1 MMTQDNIIQQAK
13 HFFGKDR
20 KPIKDLILSFEFKSK
35 RRKQW
40 RKDIEG
46 ITSHPYEVRF
56 NLFDK
61 TILSILD
68 NEVDKIDWNWIG
80 DLSWTID
87 ILLTPDIENGYD
99 WDKKLATKCNGTAR
113 LLTVFVSKAIP
124 CFTYDSH
131 YMTYSKKD
139 NYYEFGPIDQLTK
152 TENKIVTKISKLL
165 TDRGLQYVGK
175 PFCNLKFKELYSDTN
190 DEGNASL
197 FDVLFSDTKFYTT
210 EIMRFCDKDIIEK
223 SGQKFRWTEYYNKKG
238 ILDKRIESRW
248 TKSGDYFKLVL
259 DGKSQILNVGVTRNQ
274 IKGKKNQ
281 SFELDIK
288 EKFKKRN
295 NRKKD

>member
-1 MMTQDNIIQQAK
+1 MTQDKIIQQAK
-13 HFFGKDR
+13 HFFGEDR
-20 KPIKDLILSFEFKSK
+20 QPIKDLILSFEFKGK
-35 RRKQW
+35 HRKQW

-87 ILLTPDIENGYD
+87 ILLTPDIEKGYD
-99 WDKKLATKCNGTAR
+99 WDKKLAMKCNGTAR

-131 YMTYSKKD
+131 YMTYNKKD
-139 NYYEFGPIDQLTK
+139 NYYEFGPIDQLTI
-152 TENKIVTKISKLL
+152 TEKEIVTKISKLL
-165 TDRGLQYVGK
+165 TDKGLQYMGK
-175 PFCNLKFKELYSDTN
+175 TFCTKKFKELYSDIN

-238 ILDKRIESRW
+238 ILNKRTESRW
-248 TKSGDYFKLVL
+248 TKSGDYLKLVL
-259 DGKSQILNVGVTRNQ
+259 DGNFQILNVEVMRKQ
-274 IKGKKNQ
+274 IGRKKNQ
-281 SFELDIK
+281 NFQLDIK
-288 EKFKKRN
+288 EEFKKRN
-295 NRKKD
+295 SKNKK